1 MNFLKELKV
10 NYTLSALVCVVLGL
24 VLVIWPRTST
34 RIVCMVLGAALLI
47 YGIVQIVIYLVNRER
62 TLILQGLLVLGII
75 FAVIGA
81 WILVKPEMIMMAV
94 PVIVGI
100 LIIIHG
106 LHNISQAIN
115 LKKQEYEKW
124 WLALIFG
131 LLTVILGGVLVYNPF
146 TVVDTVVRMIGIFLI
161 YDGTSDVWILSRIFH
176 VKRKAEQV
184 VDAQYREMD
193 EE

>member
-24 VLVIWPRTST
+24 VLVIWPGTST